1 MKSFKFFQ
9 KEAVL
14 ISLPTAMRVEARMIA
29 GELMA
34 VEPVSPP
41 STPDY
46 CLRVYNDKIFTK
58 YCDYYDFP
66 IDSEEHSRM
75 VTTYETARSYIHD
88 LHIVNYDALR
98 NFYYINCG
106 TFNTSPNILDQFTDN
121 VITDDVHNRMIE
133 NTERSFLPW

>member
-1 MKSFKFFQ
+1 MRSFKFFQ

-14 ISLPTAMRVEARMIA
+14 ISLPTAMRVEARTIA

-41 STPDY
+41 STPDF

-58 YCDYYDFP
+58 YSDYYNFP
-66 IDSEEHSRM
+66 LDSEEHSRM
-75 VTTYETARSYIHD
+75 VSIYETANEFIHNR
-88 LHIVNYDALR
+88 HIVNYDALR
-98 NFYYINCG
+98 NFYYINYED
-106 TFNTSPNILDQFTDN
+106 FNNTPNVPHHLMVY